1 MKLFRLMGYFVFSA
15 AVCVASGRT
24 FGADATSTAI
34 VRSPA
39 ASERQDAST
48 PAVQTRPASV
58 LELAGSAQELGLT
71 KGLAVGL
78 IGTYGRLAVPSDLLA
93 WQISAG
99 TMAAPRAGLVIGTND
114 RGQEQTWAAVEAGA
128 DGFIQNRALSGGT
141 LYVVVDSERPRT
153 MILEA
158 TGYYVARVNGE
169 PRGGEKYGADWVRHP
184 IRLVK
189 GRNEFLF
196 QGERGRFRGR
206 LFAPPA
212 EVFFTDKD
220 MTLPDLVLGEKGPYW
235 TGLRLVNATGDRLE
249 KIEIIHRG
257 GGRDSRVGLDVSVAP
272 LMTQK
277 LAVPLSFDA
286 PAAEGPVKVEIRA
299 RARAGRRTVET
310 PPFIIEL
317 HAVAPSAHHARTF
330 VSGIDGSVQYFGV
343 APMLADG
350 KEDMKPALVLTLHG
364 AGVEAIGQA
373 RAYKPKDWAYIVAA
387 TNRRPYGFDWEDW
400 GRLDALEVL
409 AEASRLFG
417 TDPARTY
424 LTGHSMGGHGTWQV
438 GATVPGLWAAIAP
451 SAGWHSFTSYGGGM
465 IYKDPSPVE
474 RMLVR
479 ANDPGET
486 TALARNF
493 LHYGVYILHGDQDDN
508 VPVAQARFMRELLGK
523 FHTDWSYYERPGAG
537 HWWGNECV
545 DWPPLFEFLKQRTRP
560 QDAEARR
567 VEFVTANPGISSRSR
582 WVEILAQSRP
592 LEYSKV
598 TVEKDEAG
606 KAFKGTT
613 ENVARL
619 ALDVPG
625 VAEGGAVTVDL
636 DGSKLEVTPASGRGR
651 IYLERGEKGWL
662 PAGPP
667 ASGLKGPHRSGGFKD
682 AFRHGFILV
691 YGTRG
696 EAAEDVRSF
705 GKARFDAEM
714 FWVRGNAGIEVLPDT
729 AFDPAQYKDRSVI
742 LYGNADTN
750 AAWPKL
756 LAGSPVEVRNGWARA
771 GDRRYSGPDFA
782 AYFVRPRPG
791 SDVASVGIV
800 AWTGR
805 AGWVAASPG
814 QYFVS
819 GAGFPDLLL
828 FSAETLRS
836 GTDGVRAIGWFGD
849 DWTLDK
855 GDFVWND
862 GRRLDSISPET
873 KPKIDT
879 AVAFDPQK
887 TYPAEA
893 LKEDLKVLWDMLE
906 EGHGGFDRYTPA
918 SVLKKSFDE
927 AMNGLAGPLTEL
939 DFYLRLLPLI
949 AEIKDGHTRAQLS
962 PPAGAFLDAR
972 PVFFPFGLRFLNGK
986 AYIFRNLS
994 SDAGIKEGAELLAI
1008 NGTTMA
1014 EIVSKLMPLMPSD
1027 AGIRTSRVRRLEFPA
1042 NFGRLFA
1049 LRFGQQEMFRL
1060 RIRPFQGKANKE
1072 LSVPGITVEDL
1083 NRILRERYPATAE
1096 RRPVYEMSF
1105 LGTTAVLTI
1114 RSFGDDPE
1122 KGTPPYPEFLD
1133 DAFRTLEEKK
1143 TPNLIID
1150 LRGNGGGMDHY
1161 GKLLFAHVMERPFL
1175 YYWTLE
1181 TKKDHYDLFR
1191 FTNETAEG
1199 REELARQVKK
1209 NTRGWFDV
1217 LGHPNSGLQNP
1228 EAPRFAGRVAILID
1242 GLSFSATGET
1252 TSLFHFYKKA
1262 VFFGEECGAGYYGNS
1277 SGFMVMA
1284 TLPNTRIQVRIP
1296 LVVYTMAVDG
1306 YPKDRGI
1313 VPDHPV
1319 APTIDDLLAGRDP
1332 VMERALKYLEKK

>member
-1 MKLFRLMGYFVFSA
+1 MRQLLRSWNRRSLVLGAVLVTTVIVGA
-15 AVCVASGRT
+15 AVNE
-24 FGADATSTAI
+24 
-34 VRSPA
+34 SPVPLLKLA
-39 ASERQDAST
+39 ASAK
-48 PAVQTRPASV
+48 
-58 LELAGSAQELGLT
+58 ELGLT

-78 IGTYGRLAVPSDLLA
+78 IGSYGREAVPSDFLA
-93 WQISAG
+93 WQMASG
-99 TMAAPRAGLVIGTND
+99 TMAAPREGVAIGTND

-158 TGYYVARVNGE
+158 TGYYVGWINGE

-184 IRLVK
+184 VRLVK
-189 GRNEFLF
+189 GRNELMFR
-196 QGERGRFRGR
+196 GERGRFRGR
-206 LFAPPA
+206 LYEPPA
-212 EVFFTDKD
+212 EIFFTDKD
-220 MTLPDLVLGEKGPYW
+220 ATLPDLVLGEKGPFW
-235 TGLRLVNATGDRLE
+235 AGLRLVNATGERFE
-249 KIEIIHRG
+249 KIEILFG
-257 GGRDSRVGLDVSVAP
+257 SNGRDGRAVLDVSVPP
-272 LMTQK
+272 LTTQK
-277 LAVPLSFDA
+277 LAVPLSIEA
-286 PAAEGPVKVEIRA
+286 PSAEGTVKLEIRA
-299 RARAGRRTVET
+299 RARAGRRTAET

-317 HAVAPSAHHARTF
+317 NTVAPSAHHARTF
-330 VSGIDGSVQYFGV
+330 VSGIDRSVQYFGV
-343 APMLADG
+343 APMARRETPRPADS
-350 KEDMKPALVLTLHG
+350 KPALVLTLHG

-373 RAYKPKDWAYIVAA
+373 RAYKSKDWAYVVAA

-424 LTGHSMGGHGTWQV
+424 LTGHSMGGHGAWQI
-438 GATVPGLWAAIAP
+438 GATAPGLWAAIAP
-451 SAGWHSFTSYGGGM
+451 SAGWHSFTSYGGGTV
-465 IYKDPSPVE
+465 YKDPSPVE
-474 RMLVR
+474 QMLVR
-479 ANDPGET
+479 ANNPSET

-493 LHYGVYILHGDQDDN
+493 LHFGVYILHGDQDDN
-508 VPVAQARFMRELLGK
+508 VPVTQARFMRELLGK
-523 FHTDWSYYERPGAG
+523 FHTDFSYYERPGAG

-545 DWPPLFEFLKQRTRP
+545 DWPPLFEFLKERARP
-560 QDAEARR
+560 QDADVRR
-567 VEFVTANPGISSRSR
+567 IEFMTANPGLSSRSR
-582 WVEILAQSRP
+582 WVEVLAQTHP
-592 LEYSKV
+592 LEYSSV
-598 TVEKDEAG
+598 VVDKDETG
-606 KAFKGTT
+606 KVFKGTT
-613 ENVARL
+613 ENIARL
-619 ALDVPG
+619 AFDVPG
-625 VAEGGAVTVDL
+625 VADGGPVTVDL

-682 AFRHGFILV
+682 AFRYGFILV

-696 EAAEDVRSF
+696 DAAEDARSF

-714 FWVRGNAGIEVLPDT
+714 FWIRGNAGIEVLPDT
-729 AFDPAQYKDRSVI
+729 AFDPAEYKDRSVI

-791 SDVASVGIV
+791 SDVASVGVV
-800 AWTGR
+800 AWTGG

-814 QYFVS
+814 QYFIS

-836 GTDGVRAIGWFGD
+836 GTDGVRAIGWFGN
-849 DWTLDK
+849 DWSLD
-855 GDFVWND
+855 GESVVWND
-862 GRRLDSISPET
+862 GRPHDPGAPVK
-873 KPKIDT
+873 KPRIE
-879 AVAFDPQK
+879 APVAFDPQK

-893 LKEDLKVLWDMLE
+893 LQEDLKVLWDMLE

-918 SVLKKSFDE
+918 SVLKKSFDD
-927 AMNGLAGPLTEL
+927 AMDGLTGPMTEF

-972 PVFFPFGLRFLNGK
+972 PAFFPFGLRFLNGK

-994 SDAGIKEGAELLAI
+994 SAAGIKEGAELLAI
-1008 NGTTMA
+1008 NGTSMA
-1014 EIVSKLMPLMPSD
+1014 EIVSELLPLMPSD

-1042 NFGRLFA
+1042 SFGRLFA
-1049 LRFGQQEMFRL
+1049 LRFGPRESFRL
-1060 RIRPFQGKANKE
+1060 RFRPFRGKDIRE
-1072 LSVPGITVEDL
+1072 LSVPGVTVEDL
-1083 NRILRERYPATAE
+1083 NRILLGRYPATTE

-1105 LGTTAVLTI
+1105 RGTTAVLTI

-1122 KGTPPYPEFLD
+1122 KGAPPYPEFLNA
-1133 DAFRTLEEKK
+1133 AFRTLEEKK

-1150 LRGNGGGMDHY
+1150 LRGNGGGMDSY
-1161 GKLLFAHVMERPFL
+1161 GKLLFAYVMDRPFL

-1181 TKKDHYDLFR
+1181 TKKDNYDLFR
-1191 FTNETAEG
+1191 FTNETAAG
-1199 REELARQVKK
+1199 RQELARQVRK
-1209 NTRGWFDV
+1209 NARGWFDV
-1217 LGHPNSGLQNP
+1217 IGHPNSGLQNP
-1228 EAPRFAGRVAILID
+1228 QKPRFTGRVAILID

-1319 APTIDDLLAGRDP
+1319 TPTIEDLLAGRDP
-1332 VMERALKYLEKK
+1332 VMERALLFLDKK